1 MKRVIVLL
9 LSVSTVLL
17 AGTSILAG
25 DDGKPTATK
34 GVAPLGSP
42 LSSVLHLKHCKLEF
56 HETTRLGSPLSS
68 FLQDLLVNLGDS
80 VKGGQVVGRLFDKEV
95 RAQLDQFALKAES
108 DIAIELARTDLS
120 LAQTKLAKTESL
132 EKRSFASNEVLIED
146 RYLVQ
151 KARIALSSA
160 EFDKQLAR
168 IDQERL
174 KGEARAR
181 ELVAPHDGVVV
192 EILKNQG
199 ESLLVGDPVLRIV
212 NPKRLK
218 VWGSVNVPD
227 LWRIKL
233 GQPVR
238 VSADIPG
245 VELEIER
252 EVFEGRIVFIS
263 SEVDKETQTCQVLAL
278 IDNRDDLLKGG
289 LLANM
294 DISLTDDPTWSKEK
308 PIQPSVESKPR
319 DPSPKPIDP
328 SPKRT
333 AAAKRQ
339 PSPKAGQSNSTLK
352 PNPLVK

>member
-1 MKRVIVLL
+1 M
-9 LSVSTVLL
+9 
-17 AGTSILAG
+17 
-25 DDGKPTATK
+25 
-34 GVAPLGSP
+34 
-42 LSSVLHLKHCKLEF
+42 
-56 HETTRLGSPLSS
+56 
-68 FLQDLLVNLGDS
+68 
-80 VKGGQVVGRLFDKEV
+80 
-95 RAQLDQFALKAES
+95 
-108 DIAIELARTDLS
+108 
-120 LAQTKLAKTESL
+120 
-132 EKRSFASNEVLIED
+132 
-146 RYLVQ
+146 
-151 KARIALSSA
+151 
-160 EFDKQLAR
+160 
-168 IDQERL
+168 
-174 KGEARAR
+174 
-181 ELVAPHDGVVV
+181 
-192 EILKNQG
+192 
-199 ESLLVGDPVLRIV
+199 
-212 NPKRLK
+212 
-218 VWGSVNVPD
+218 
-227 LWRIKL
+227 